1 MKPRAVLFDVMGTL
15 FDLSPLDDPLARL
28 GAQPPTREAWFQ
40 RALDTARTLTIVGE
54 FKPFATVATR
64 ALETTLAAQEPET
77 DGAADIVQAIG
88 ELPAY
93 ETAPAALGIL
103 REAGIRVGVLS
114 NGAQKQSRK
123 LLDAAGLAVDAVF
136 SVDEVKKYKPHP
148 EPYLRAVGKLGL
160 EQAQVTL
167 VAAHGWDV
175 VGARNAGLGTV
186 WVRRTERT
194 WPFPLREP
202 PSSLTLDEAARMA
215 VGPRR

>member
-15 FDLSPLDDPLARL
+15 IDLSPLDDRLARF

-40 RALDTARTLTIVGE
+40 RALDTGRTLTIVGA

-64 ALETTLAAQEPET
+64 ALETTLAAQGLKA
-77 DGAADIVQAIG
+77 DGAADIVEAIG

-93 ETAPAALGIL
+93 EEAPAALGIL
-103 REAGIRVGVLS
+103 READIRVAVLS
-114 NGAQKQSRK
+114 NGAGKQSRK
-123 LLDAAGLAVDAVF
+123 LMDAAGLAVDDVF

-148 EPYLRAVGKLGL
+148 EPYLHAVAKLGL
-160 EQAQVTL
+160 EPGEVTL

-175 VGARNAGLGTV
+175 VGARNAGLGAI
-186 WVRRTERT
+186 WVRRTERS

-202 PSSLTLDEAARMA
+202 RSALTVDEAARRA
-215 VGPRR
+215 VGLRR